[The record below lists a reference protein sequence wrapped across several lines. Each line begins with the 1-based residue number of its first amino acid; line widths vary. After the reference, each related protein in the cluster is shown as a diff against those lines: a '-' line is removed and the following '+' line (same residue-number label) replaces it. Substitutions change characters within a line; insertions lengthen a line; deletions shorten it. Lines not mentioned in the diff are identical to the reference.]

1 MKIGVDA
8 RPLSYPLTGIGIYLR
23 HVLDGIQRIDDE
35 NDFYLISNAPIDY
48 AIQNPRWRRMEGRLK
63 RRLLSTL
70 WMQAAVPPYATKT
83 DLDVF
88 WATRHH
94 LPVLLPSKIRT
105 VVTVH
110 DLVHRHHPGTMA
122 IPNLLVERALM
133 TVSVKRAAAVIAVSQ
148 ATAADV
154 QSHFGISPDR
164 LHTIHHGASPLPKS
178 SEQDRDAGNR
188 LPERYFLF
196 VGTLDP
202 RKNFERIFRAFET
215 LKPEGRGLHL
225 VIVGAEGWKNH
236 AFLKMVRSHPLRHHI
251 HLEGY
256 VPRDRLLSYYQNSI
270 CLVFP
275 SLYEGFGLPILEA
288 MGCGTP
294 VLTSNGSSMSEVAGD
309 AALLVDPYDVKGI
322 AAAMDNLVRDPALRE
337 RLIHRGFER
346 VVQFSWKK
354 CAEETLNILNSL
366 EQG

>member
-1 MKIGVDA
+1 MKIGIDA
-8 RPLSYPLTGIGIYLR
+8 RPLSYPLTGIGVYLR
-23 HVLDGIQRIDDE
+23 HVLDGLQRIDRQNE
-35 NDFYLISNAPIDY
+35 YYLISNAPIEYDFE
-48 AIQNPRWRRMEGRLK
+48 NPGWHRIEGRLK
-63 RRLLSTL
+63 RKLLSTL
-70 WMQAAVPPYATKT
+70 WMQVSAPWYAAKIGL
-83 DLDVF
+83 DLF

-94 LPVLLPSKIRT
+94 LPTLLPFGIRT

-110 DLVHRHHPGTMA
+110 DVVHRRHPGTMA
-122 IPNLLVERALM
+122 LPNLLVDGALM
-133 TVSVKRAAAVIAVSQ
+133 ALSLRRATAVIAVSQ
-148 ATAADV
+148 ATASDIRE
-154 QSHFGISPDR
+154 QFGINPAR
-164 LHTIHHGASPLPKS
+164 LYTIHHGNSPMPKS

-236 AFLKMVRSHPLRHHI
+236 AFLKMVRSHPLRRHI

-309 AALLVDPYDVKGI
+309 AALLVNPYDIHSI
-322 AAAMDNLVRDPALRE
+322 ADGMDKLVRDPALRE
-337 RLIHRGFER
+337 GLIHRGFER
-346 VVQFSWKK
+346 VAQFSWKK
-354 CAEETLNILNSL
+354 CAAETLGVLNSL
-366 EQG
+366 EEG

>member
-23 HVLDGIQRIDDE
+23 HVLDGIQRIDRQNE
-35 NDFYLISNAPIDY
+35 YYLISNAPIDY
-48 AIQNPRWRRMEGRLK
+48 DIENPGWHRFEGNLK
-63 RRLLSTL
+63 RKLLSTL
-70 WMQAAVPPYATKT
+70 WMQVTVPWYAAKMGL
-83 DLDVF
+83 DLF

-94 LPVLLPSKIRT
+94 LPALLPPRIRT

-110 DLVHRHHPGTMA
+110 DVVHRRHPGTMPL
-122 IPNLLVERALM
+122 PNLLVDRALM
-133 TVSVKRAAAVIAVSQ
+133 ALSLKRAAAVIAVSQ
-148 ATAADV
+148 ATAADIRE
-154 QSHFGISPDR
+154 QFRISSAR
-164 LHTIHHGASPLPKS
+164 LYTIHHGISPLPAKS
-178 SEQDRDAGNR
+178 DQSRGAESR
-188 LPERYFLF
+188 LPENYFLF

-202 RKNFERIFRAFET
+202 RKNFERIFRAFEI

-236 AFLKMVRSHPLRHHI
+236 AFLKMVRNHPLRHHV

-256 VPRDRLLSYYQNSI
+256 IPRDRLLSYYQNSI

-288 MGCGTP
+288 MACGTP

-309 AALLVDPYDVKGI
+309 AALLVNPYDTHGI
-322 AAAMDNLVRDPALRE
+322 AVAMDKLSRDQALRK
-337 RLIHRGFER
+337 RLIHRGLER

-354 CAEETLNILNSL
+354 CAAETLNVLNSL
-366 EQG
+366 KKG